1 MDLQLTGKRAY
12 VTGTATGIGQ
22 AVVRALS
29 AEGAEV
35 FAVDIAID
43 ALDAYVRDDALQGV
57 ATFGVDL
64 SSVEG
69 CTAAAMAAVDHFGGP
84 PDVVVNNAGIGR
96 MLPFEELS
104 DDDFLRTF
112 SLNFFATVRTCRV
125 LLPRMRDASGGA
137 VVNVASDLAG
147 QPESVFVD
155 YGASKAALVNFAKA
169 LARTYAPHIR
179 VNNVCPG
186 PIWTPLWYR
195 PGGFVETLEQN
206 YGLPGEE
213 AVAAMVKDRE
223 IPMARLGTPEEVAS
237 AVLFLAS
244 PISSFTTGSSLGVDG
259 GTIRAAL

>member
-1 MDLQLTGKRAY
+1 MDLQLTGKRVY
-12 VTGTATGIGQ
+12 ITGTATGIGQ
-22 AVVRALS
+22 EVVRSLH

-43 ALDAYVRDDALQGV
+43 VLDDYVKTEELGSV
-57 ATFGVDL
+57 ETYGVDL
-64 SSVEG
+64 STVEG
-69 CTAAAMAAVDHFGGP
+69 CTSAAMAALDHFGQP
-84 PDVVVNNAGIGR
+84 PDIIVNNAGIGR
-96 MLPFEELS
+96 MLPFEELT

-125 LLPRMRDASGGA
+125 LVPRMRKGSGGSI
-137 VVNVASDLAG
+137 VNVASDLAG

-155 YGASKAALVNFAKA
+155 YAASKAALVNFAKS
-169 LARTYAPHIR
+169 LARTYAPAIR

-195 PGGFVETLEQN
+195 PGGFVETLEKN

-213 AVAAMVKDRE
+213 AVTAMVKDRE
-223 IPMARLGTPEEVAS
+223 IPMERLGTPAEVAH

-244 PISSFTTGSSLGVDG
+244 PLSAFTTGTSLGVDG
-259 GTIRAAL
+259 GTIRSAF